1 MNGSAAQPPEQ
12 IRLECGPITA
22 VDLALYAAAS
32 SDHNPLHLDED
43 TARAAGFDRP
53 VVHGML
59 TMAMAARLMTSH
71 FGPNALRS
79 LESRFLNIALR
90 GQRIVLTGTLQGAK
104 DGVASYALDARNDE
118 GRQLI
123 TGSASVRVAP

>member
-1 MNGSAAQPPEQ
+1 MNASATQPLEQ

-22 VDLALYAAAS
+22 VDLTLYAAAS

-71 FGPNALRS
+71 FGPHALRS
-79 LESRFLNIALR
+79 LESRFVNVALR
-90 GQRIVLTGTLQGAK
+90 GQRIVLTGTLQGTK
-104 DGVASYALDARNDE
+104 DGIASYALDARNDE
-118 GRQLI
+118 GRPLI